1 MTGRPGVTIVIVS
14 FNVRDH
20 LARCLQSLV
29 NAPPAA
35 PHEVVVVDNA
45 SGDGTIAMVRDRWP
59 AVRAIALD
67 RNVGFA
73 AASNVGI
80 RETRA
85 GGSPLVLLLNSDTI
99 VPSGSLDRLIDRLV
113 RTPSAAAA
121 GPRLVDTI
129 GIREVSWGRM
139 PTPSVELRQK
149 LLVRLHQ
156 RGTGVARRIVH
167 RRTERERFVDWVSG
181 ACLLVWRADAEAVGL
196 LDERFFMY
204 LEDVDFCAAHRARGR
219 AILFTPAAEVVH
231 LSGRSRATAPEMVEA
246 AYRRAQVAF
255 YAKHH
260 PRWHAWLRLGTFE
273 FAVSSTPETRRLRIA
288 IDARKLHDF
297 GIGTYIRNLIRQ
309 LARQDR
315 TTEYVLLCRPD
326 DCQAL
331 QALAENFRAV
341 PDRSRPY
348 SIREQISVPM
358 DLRREAIDLFHAP
371 HYVLPPLVQCRSVV
385 TIHDCIHLMFP
396 QYLPNRL
403 AWGYA
408 RASMWAATH
417 RSDRV
422 LTVSEASKRDILR
435 FFHIPPEKIDVIYN
449 GIDERFWTPPPE
461 EAVCRVRE
469 RYQLNDPFLLYAGN
483 IKPHKN
489 LERVIE
495 AFDRLRKEGFA
506 DLKLMIIGDEIS
518 KYPALRRAVHRHH
531 LHKHVRFFGFVPD
544 DTLAVLYRLAGV
556 FVFPSL
562 YEGFGLPPLEAMA
575 SGTPVVT
582 SNVSSLPEV
591 AGDAAVLV
599 DPRDPEAIAG
609 AIRHGPD
616 RQHASGGSPAAR
628 PRPRARV
635 LLGSVGRARPGDL
648 RGGAGAMNLRVAL
661 VHDWLTGMRGGERVL
676 EGLCRL
682 YPHAELFTLIH
693 VQGSVSQTIEGRP
706 IHTSFVQR
714 LPRSARY
721 YRHYLPLFPVAIEQ
735 FDLDRFDLVV
745 SSSHCAA
752 KAVVTTGRARHVCY
766 CHSPM
771 RYAWD
776 QFDAYLAR
784 RGSAAPGRA

>member
-1 MTGRPGVTIVIVS
+1 MPGCV
-14 FNVRDH
+14 
-20 LARCLQSLV
+20 
-29 NAPPAA
+29 
-35 PHEVVVVDNA
+35 
-45 SGDGTIAMVRDRWP
+45 
-59 AVRAIALD
+59 
-67 RNVGFA
+67 
-73 AASNVGI
+73 
-80 RETRA
+80 
-85 GGSPLVLLLNSDTI
+85 
-99 VPSGSLDRLIDRLV
+99 
-113 RTPSAAAA
+113 
-121 GPRLVDTI
+121 
-129 GIREVSWGRM
+129 
-139 PTPSVELRQK
+139 
-149 LLVRLHQ
+149 
-156 RGTGVARRIVH
+156 
-167 RRTERERFVDWVSG
+167 
-181 ACLLVWRADAEAVGL
+181 
-196 LDERFFMY
+196 
-204 LEDVDFCAAHRARGR
+204 
-219 AILFTPAAEVVH
+219 
-231 LSGRSRATAPEMVEA
+231 
-246 AYRRAQVAF
+246 
-255 YAKHH
+255 
-260 PRWHAWLRLGTFE
+260 GTFE

-288 IDARKLHDF
+288 IDARKLHDY
-297 GIGTYIRNLIRQ
+297 GIGTYVRNLIRQ

-331 QALAENFRAV
+331 QALGENFRAV

-371 HYVLPPLVQCRSVV
+371 HYVLPPLVPCRSVV

-449 GIDERFWTPPPE
+449 GIDERFWTPPSE

-469 RYQLNDPFLLYAGN
+469 RYRLDDPFLLYAGN

-489 LERVIE
+489 LERVID

-518 KYPALRRAVHRHH
+518 KYAALRRAVHRHH

-544 DTLAVLYRLAGV
+544 DTLAVLYRLADV

-591 AGDAAVLV
+591 AGDAALLV

-609 AIRHGPD
+609 AIRMLLTD
-616 RQHASGGSPAAR
+616 RTLREDLRERGLARAHAFSWETSI
-628 PRPRARV
+628 ARV
-635 LLGSVGRARPGDL
+635 RAI
-648 RGGAGAMNLRVAL
+648 
-661 VHDWLTGMRGGERVL
+661 
-676 EGLCRL
+676 
-682 YPHAELFTLIH
+682 YAE
-693 VQGSVSQTIEGRP
+693 V
-706 IHTSFVQR
+706 
-714 LPRSARY
+714 
-721 YRHYLPLFPVAIEQ
+721 
-735 FDLDRFDLVV
+735 
-745 SSSHCAA
+745 
-752 KAVVTTGRARHVCY
+752 
-766 CHSPM
+766 
-771 RYAWD
+771 
-776 QFDAYLAR
+776 LAR
-784 RGSAAPGRA
+784 